1 MIQTMWA
8 LFRSRS
14 IKLQPL
20 LLGPWPLLSRAE
32 THRGSREKQEGVIC
46 ATCEIYTK
54 LGDLCRQ
61 SRDGDSST
69 MGLGISTIL
78 AHAVIPCHPSSFCGM
93 LPWASHCWGKTPRR
107 WLVSAL
113 EAQGL
118 KLLFFLATS
127 MQKTSISSIFSP
139 WKSRPCLQVATS
151 SGGKHRHFHI
161 SFCSSGSYA
170 IHLHYLSWRNQAV
183 YLKKSISCLKFENL
197 CTALVFSLPCLLY
210 NLDFIE
216 MTFQNIDFTQM
227 ANKLVFLEENEIYI
241 YIS

>member
-1 MIQTMWA
+1 MQAEQRWRFQHHGLGHQHNPGSCSDPLPPFLLLWDAPLGI
-8 LFRSRS
+8 
-14 IKLQPL
+14 PL
-20 LLGPWPLLSRAE
+20 LRQNTQEMTCFS
-32 THRGSREKQEGVIC
+32 TRGSRFKI
-46 ATCEIYTK
+46 A
-54 LGDLCRQ
+54 
-61 SRDGDSST
+61 
-69 MGLGISTIL
+69 
-78 AHAVIPCHPSSFCGM
+78 
-93 LPWASHCWGKTPRR
+93 
-107 WLVSAL
+107 
-113 EAQGL
+113 
-118 KLLFFLATS
+118 FFLATS

-139 WKSRPCLQVATS
+139 WKSHPCLQAATS
-151 SGGKHRHFHI
+151 SGEKHRHFHI

-183 YLKKSISCLKFENL
+183 YLKKSISCLTFENL